1 MKRRAFAYGAILAAA
16 AVAATAQ
23 PVEETVTVRCGEPGE
38 TIAAA
43 LGTAADRLVVVISG
57 TCAENVVIRRSDVT
71 LAGASGNA
79 SVDRIVGVE
88 PGIATRA
95 VVEVSDAARVRIEGL
110 GIGGGM
116 GPGLGAWRA
125 EGLEVQGCR
134 LEGNR
139 DSGGHFSLDS
149 DVAVADTLFVGNV
162 GAGVRVQRGARLTCS
177 GCVFDDNGD
186 FALSVGEASKASV
199 SSWAGGGAPVPSRV
213 AGRLGL
219 SCNDASTLLWDYGF
233 VDTGYGKT
241 SLALVAAG
249 GCQARLFKASVSGG
263 ITVRDKALVELENVR
278 VAPSAPGGHT
288 LYGDAALRLDSTAV
302 AGDLWVHE
310 FSQVLARG
318 ETSITGSLG
327 CDSGGDAF
335 RDAKVHLSGTV
346 AGCPSWIP

>member
-1 MKRRAFAYGAILAAA
+1 MERRALACAVILGAAAA
-16 AVAATAQ
+16 AVHAQ
-23 PVEETVTVRCGEPGE
+23 PVEKTVTVRCGEPGE

-43 LGTAADRLVVVISG
+43 LETAADRLIVVVSG

-88 PGIATRA
+88 PGIATRS
-95 VVEVSDAARVRIEGL
+95 VVEVSDAARVRLENL

-149 DVAVADTLFVGNV
+149 DVAVADTLFAGNV
-162 GAGVRVQRGARLTCS
+162 GNGARVQRGARLTCS
-177 GCVFDDNGD
+177 GCVFEDNGD
-186 FALSVGEASKASV
+186 FALSVGEASTASA
-199 SSWAGGGAPVPSRV
+199 SSWAGSGIPVPSRV
-213 AGRLGL
+213 EGRLGL
-219 SCNDASTLLWDYGF
+219 TCNDASTLLWDYGF
-233 VDTGYGKT
+233 VDTGYAKA

-278 VAPSAPGGHT
+278 LNPSPPGGHN
-288 LYGDAALRLDSTAV
+288 LYGDAALRLDATAV
-302 AGDLWVHE
+302 VGDLWVHE
-310 FSQVLARG
+310 FSKVVARG
-318 ETSITGSLG
+318 GTSITGSLG
-327 CDSGGDAF
+327 CESGGDAF
-335 RDAKVHLSGTV
+335 RDPRVHLSGTV
-346 AGCPSWIP
+346 TGCPSWTP